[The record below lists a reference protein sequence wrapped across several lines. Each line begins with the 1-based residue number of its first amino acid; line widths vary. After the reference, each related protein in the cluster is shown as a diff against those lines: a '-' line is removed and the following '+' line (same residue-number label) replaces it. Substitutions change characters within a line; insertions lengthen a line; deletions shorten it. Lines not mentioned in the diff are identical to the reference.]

1 MQEYA
6 QIKIINITMNENF
19 VPELPTSDEGTQPE
33 LTTEPQLPSFNTM
46 TKEEIL
52 NLLKDSLTNADIP
65 SRAYVDSLK
74 QAFYK
79 LKSTENEAA
88 KQKFIEEGGDPSEYV
103 QTPDPAEEEI
113 KNLLNEIK
121 EKKAKSIAEEE
132 KVKEEN
138 FSKKSAII
146 DAIKELTDS
155 SDDFGKLYKEFK
167 ELQIKWNDIKIVPEG
182 KAKELWRSYQ
192 IYTEKFY
199 DLIKINNELRD
210 YDFKK
215 NLELKNVIS
224 DSVEKL
230 DEETDVISAFHQLQN
245 FHQQWRDIGPVAK
258 ELREEIWNR
267 FKEAST
273 KINKKYQDHFIQLKE
288 KEEQNLEE
296 KTAICQEIKDIDYSV
311 LQSAKEW
318 DDKTKAIISLQEK
331 WKTIGFVPRKVN
343 TQIFEEFRSLCDVFF
358 EKKAAFFKTIKE
370 GMDANLEKKRK
381 LTEKVNELKE
391 STNWKETADEL
402 INIQKEWKKIGP
414 IPRKYSESLWKE
426 FIGACDYF
434 FEQRSKVLDT
444 QKEEE
449 TVNLA
454 AKKEVIE
461 KIKALDINSDPKELL
476 AQLKAHMN
484 EWNAIGFVP
493 FKEKDKIYKEYQ
505 GALDVY
511 FEQLKINKAE
521 YRLQSF
527 KNTVDDIS
535 KTDKSKPKL
544 LRERDKLIHQYN
556 KVKSDLQT
564 YENNMGFLSLSK
576 GASSLLKDMNHR
588 IEDLKNEMELILKKI
603 EAIDSNLE

>member
-103 QTPDPAEEEI
+103 QTPDPTEEEI

-296 KTAICQEIKDIDYSV
+296 KTSICQEIKDIDYSV

-391 STNWKETADEL
+391 STSWKETADEL